1 MDTGLKCTD
10 WVPEID
16 WVDEFV
22 RRVSPHIRVRRPDQ
36 LLIVL
41 PNQAYKV
48 NDTGLAV
55 LEAMLDGDARI
66 EEVLRRIGDRPETRE
81 SLHEFFCDL
90 RALVVGCLGEGE
102 GRRAVETIPYQR
114 PINVLPVLSEIA
126 VTYRCNLRCIFCYAG
141 CGCTCI
147 SKDGGEMSTKQV
159 LRVLDIVANEARV
172 PSVSLTGG
180 EPLLR
185 SDLEK
190 IVQGAVKRRMRVNL
204 ITNGSLVDETRA
216 KSMADAG
223 LFSAQVS
230 VEGPVPSVHDAL
242 TRVEGSFER
251 TLRGIQHLVSVGIST
266 HINTTICRGNK
277 DHLEGIVDLA
287 ARLELPR
294 VTMNFVIPTGTAA
307 AEGEDQ
313 WIFYSEL
320 PPLLRDLKAYA
331 RRKGVQFIWYAPTPY
346 CLFNPV
352 AEGLGSK
359 CCAACDGLLSVSPDG
374 SVLPCSS
381 CDQPVGNL
389 LDAPFQE
396 VWASPEAL
404 AWRRGEHAPPGCA
417 DCELFDLCT
426 GACPLYWGSVGTE
439 ELKGAKRPSRRG
451 AKHGR

>member
-1 MDTGLKCTD
+1 MPQDIG
-10 WVPEID
+10 

-22 RRVSPHIRVRRPDQ
+22 RRVRPHIRVRRPDQ

-48 NDTGLAV
+48 NDTALAV
-55 LEAMLDGDARI
+55 LEAMLKDHRSI
-66 EEVLRRIGDRPETRE
+66 QKVLETIGDQPETRQ

-102 GRRAVETIPYQR
+102 GRRGVETIPYER

-126 VTYRCNLRCIFCYAG
+126 VTYRCNLQCVFCYAG
-141 CGCTCI
+141 CGCICQ
-147 SKDGGEMSTKQV
+147 SKSTPEMSTKQV
-159 LRVLDIVANEARV
+159 LKVVDVVANEAQV

-185 SDLEK
+185 KDLEK
-190 IVQGAVKRRMRVNL
+190 IVRGAVKQKMRVNL
-204 ITNGSLVDETRA
+204 ITNGSLVDERRA
-216 KSMADAG
+216 KSLANAG

-230 VEGPVPSVHDAL
+230 VEGPTASVHDAL
-242 TRVEGSFER
+242 TRVEGSFEK
-251 TLRGIQHLVSVGIST
+251 TLRGIQCLASVGIST
-266 HINTTICRGNK
+266 HINTTICQGNK
-277 DHLEGIVDLA
+277 DHLKGIVDLA
-287 ARLELPR
+287 SRLELPR
-294 VTMNFVIPTGTAA
+294 VTMNFVIPTGTAVT
-307 AEGEDQ
+307 EGKNQ
-313 WIFYSEL
+313 WILYSEL
-320 PPLLRDLKAYA
+320 PPLLKDLKDHA
-331 RRKGVQFIWYAPTPY
+331 RKTGIQFIWYAPTPY

-389 LDAPFQE
+389 LNQPFQK
-396 VWASPEAL
+396 VWSSPAAL
-404 AWRRGEHAPPGCA
+404 SWRQGEHAPEGCA

-426 GACPLYWGSVGTE
+426 GACPLYWSSVGTG
-439 ELKGAKRPSRRG
+439 ELERAKRPLRQG
-451 AKHGR
+451 VKVG